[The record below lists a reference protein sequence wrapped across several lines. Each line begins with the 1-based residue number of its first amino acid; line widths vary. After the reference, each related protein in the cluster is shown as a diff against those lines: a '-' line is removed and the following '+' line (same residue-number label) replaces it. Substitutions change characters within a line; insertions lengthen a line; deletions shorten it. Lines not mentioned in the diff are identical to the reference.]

1 MGAYASNGRETVQE
15 RAASSVPALT
25 SDSLQA
31 ERFAEYPRA
40 GSGTGSRLLGKAA
53 GIVLDGSLSW
63 LAFCGAYYL
72 RYTLRWVPGDH
83 GTTPVSLADWTPFG
97 LVFCLL
103 AIASLA
109 VSGLYRTHLG
119 RDILSELP
127 SIARATLIAVGAMV
141 VLSAFL
147 PIVEYSRLVVVY
159 TWIVL
164 VPLLLIGRV
173 LLSSALSHLHGSGWN
188 TRRVLVVG
196 ITPLGKMVMQ
206 RMLGRQRHGYQLI
219 GFLWAASE
227 GSGGPGA
234 SGRPRGDFG
243 RFKCLGG
250 VEDLP
255 RVVREQRIDDV
266 ICALPA
272 RSHADITSLCLHC
285 EEAGVAVKLVP
296 DLFELSLSRVRMDHL
311 AGIPLIDVRQAR
323 LGAASRVAKR
333 IVDVI
338 LAGAALALASP
349 LLLATAIAIK
359 LDSPGPMLVRQQ
371 RVGKGGREFPFF
383 KFRSMHIGAD
393 QQREAL
399 AEQQGIVAP
408 RIFKDRRDPRRTR
421 VGRFI
426 RKWSIDELP
435 QLFNVLRGDMSMVGP
450 RPPLPMEVAL
460 YEKHHF
466 KRFEVPGGIT
476 GLWQVSGRSD
486 IESFEEIIIMD
497 TYYVDNWSLALD
509 FRILLR
515 TVVAVLA

>member
-1 MGAYASNGRETVQE
+1 VQE
-15 RAASSVPALT
+15 RAASSVPVLT
-25 SDSLQA
+25 SDSLRA
-31 ERFAEYPRA
+31 KRVAEYPRV
-40 GSGTGSRLLGKAA
+40 GSVTGSRILAKAA

-63 LAFCGAYYL
+63 LAFCTAYFL
-72 RYTLRWVPGDH
+72 RYSLRWVPGDH
-83 GTTPVSLADWTPFG
+83 GTTPVPLADWAPFG
-97 LVFCLL
+97 LAFCLVAL
-103 AIASLA
+103 VSLA
-109 VSGLYRTHLG
+109 VSGLYRPRLG
-119 RDILSELP
+119 RDLLEELP
-127 SIARATLIAVGAMV
+127 TIARATLIAVGAMV
-141 VLSAFL
+141 VLGAFL

-164 VPLLLIGRV
+164 VPFLLIGRV
-173 LLSSALSHLHGSGWN
+173 LLYGALSHLHGSGWN

-206 RMLGRQRHGYQLI
+206 RMLGRRRHGYQLI
-219 GFLWAASE
+219 GFLRAESE
-227 GSGGPGA
+227 SPAGLVTPV
-234 SGRPRGDFG
+234 RPRGDFG

-250 VEDLP
+250 MEDLP
-255 RVVREQRIDDV
+255 RVVREQQIDDV

-311 AGIPLIDVRQAR
+311 AGIPLIDVRRAYF
-323 LGAASRVAKR
+323 GAGSRVVKR
-333 IVDVI
+333 VVDII
-338 LAGAALALASP
+338 LAGAALAAASP
-349 LLLATAIAIK
+349 LLLVTAIAIK
-359 LDSPGPMLVRQQ
+359 LDSPGPILVRQQ
-371 RVGKGGREFPFF
+371 RVGKGAREFTFF

-393 QQREAL
+393 QQRQSL

-421 VGRFI
+421 VGRYI

-515 TVVAVLA
+515 TVVAVLARTGAY

>member
-1 MGAYASNGRETVQE
+1 VQE
-15 RAASSVPALT
+15 RAASSVPALK
-25 SDSLQA
+25 SDSLRA
-31 ERFAEYPRA
+31 ERFAEDPRTR
-40 GSGTGSRLLGKAA
+40 SSTGSRVLGKAA
-53 GIVLDGSLSW
+53 SIGLDGALSW
-63 LAFCGAYYL
+63 LAFCTAYYL
-72 RYTLRWVPGDH
+72 RYILRLVPGQY
-83 GTTPVSLADWTPFG
+83 GTTPVSLADWAPFG
-97 LVFCLL
+97 VVFCLVTM
-103 AIASLA
+103 ASLA
-109 VSGLYRTHLG
+109 VSGLYRARLG
-119 RDILSELP
+119 RDILGELP
-127 SIARATLIAVGAMV
+127 ALARATLIAVGAMV
-141 VLSAFL
+141 VLGAFL

-164 VPLLLIGRV
+164 VPILLIGRV
-173 LLSSALSHLHGSGWN
+173 LLYSALSRLHGSGWN

-206 RMLGRQRHGYQLI
+206 RMLGRRRHGYHLI
-219 GFLWAASE
+219 GFLRAESE
-227 GSGGPGA
+227 GVGELAAP
-234 SGRPRGDFG
+234 GRPRGDFG

-250 VEDLP
+250 VEDLS
-255 RVVREQRIDDV
+255 RVVREQHIDDV

-272 RSHADITSLCLHC
+272 SSHADITSLCQHC
-285 EEAGVAVKLVP
+285 EAAGVAVKLVP

-323 LGAASRVAKR
+323 LGAGSRAVKR
-333 IVDVI
+333 LVDVV
-338 LAGAALALASP
+338 LAGAVLVLASP
-349 LLLATAIAIK
+349 LLLATALAIK
-359 LDSPGPMLVRQQ
+359 LDSPGPVLVRQQ

-383 KFRSMHIGAD
+383 KFRSMHVGAD
-393 QQREAL
+393 RQRDAL

-515 TVVAVLA
+515 TVVAVLARTGAY